1 MGPRWRHVLEPLSGG
16 LIMGPRWRH
25 VLGGLNQGASL
36 WALGGGMSRSLYQ
49 GVHYTGT
56 LFLPLF

>member
-1 MGPRWRHVLEPLSGG
+1 MEG
-16 LIMGPRWRH
+16 LIQG
-25 VLGGLNQGASL
+25 GASL
-36 WALGGGMSRSLYQ
+36 WALGGGTSWGAQSGGFIMALGGGMSWSLYQ